1 MRISCFLFA
10 LICVVYFLLDAPRA
24 SILIQKMKNL
34 NLGRGGVRCEIRILL
49 LEVGE
54 NSSKIAY
61 PICENERLAS
71 RGGNARAKETPHK
84 QNPGESLVLLPIRR
98 RCTFFRLVFNQVRE
112 GLYSARTG
120 ITQLPT
126 KTLGGSFRRAV
137 KIRIKFFLCQIN

>member
-1 MRISCFLFA
+1 VFPICAYLRGLFF
-10 LICVVYFLLDAPRA
+10 IGRPQGVH
-24 SILIQKMKNL
+24 SHSKNEKFESWAR
-34 NLGRGGVRCEIRILL
+34 GREIRILL

-98 RCTFFRLVFNQVRE
+98 RYTFFRLVFNQVRE